1 MILVSFQIR
10 IKYSILTLSLSLSTC
25 MSDLLI
31 LICLAWWM
39 QSLVLYQ
46 CRIEKNLWCFLAGA
60 EETSPAA
67 CSEVV
72 WLGAWMSLV
81 ACEHDSTEILYGTM
95 DLYTLASVVQCFSSI
110 VERNQGNLC
119 YRDLRRQIF
128 QCWRNTCNRLLHL
141 VTNEWIR
148 RPNKLGVGGRGSSL
162 RLVRTF
168 AFLTTSL

>member
-1 MILVSFQIR
+1 
-10 IKYSILTLSLSLSTC
+10 

-72 WLGAWMSLV
+72 WLGAWMSSV

-95 DLYTLASVVQCFSSI
+95 DLCTLASVVRCFSSI

-141 VTNEWIR
+141 VTNEWIKH
-148 RPNKLGVGGRGSSL
+148 PNKLGVGGRGSSL